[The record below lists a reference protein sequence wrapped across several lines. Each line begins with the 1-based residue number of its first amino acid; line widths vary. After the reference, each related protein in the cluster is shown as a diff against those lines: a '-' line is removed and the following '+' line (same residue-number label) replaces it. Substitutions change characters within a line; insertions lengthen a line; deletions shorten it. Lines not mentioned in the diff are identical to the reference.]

1 MFNYYVVGAAADFPV
16 PLAIERFVNETNVVA
31 IDGRPDWTAEKHET
45 LDRLDFRSVRKV
57 QAIVGSGAPGTFYT
71 NLAYRHVSSTRDFD
85 TDFLNWTY
93 LRYGMP
99 LQLKQLESDRRKVSE
114 NSVTLASIVE
124 GADCGAPDLIYAD
137 VEGGEFDLL
146 SAAVDILKGSVL
158 RIDLEAQFVPMFQD
172 QHLFDE
178 ILRLMRSCGFLLSAS
193 TFGLWTPFE
202 RRSNLPTKGFP
213 VTGHAEFIKDP
224 RLIAEMNDPL
234 RAALKAAV
242 LHVGRGDLLY
252 ADHMLTKVVP
262 DLVKSGHNRLP
273 KDMPEY
279 MKFAL
284 RCAKLLEQG
293 EGGFAMPGRFSKQNS
308 PAWYAQ
314 NRREIERVRATAET
328 ELERFLRENGFD
340 QTADDAKAFRQQSVQ
355 LADRHRG

>member
-1 MFNYYVVGAAADFPV
+1 
-16 PLAIERFVNETNVVA
+16 
-31 IDGRPDWTAEKHET
+31 
-45 LDRLDFRSVRKV
+45 
-57 QAIVGSGAPGTFYT
+57 
-71 NLAYRHVSSTRDFD
+71 
-85 TDFLNWTY
+85 
-93 LRYGMP
+93 
-99 LQLKQLESDRRKVSE
+99 
-114 NSVTLASIVE
+114 
-124 GADCGAPDLIYAD
+124 
-137 VEGGEFDLL
+137 
-146 SAAVDILKGSVL
+146 
-158 RIDLEAQFVPMFQD
+158 
-172 QHLFDE
+172 
-178 ILRLMRSCGFLLSAS
+178 
-193 TFGLWTPFE
+193 
-202 RRSNLPTKGFP
+202 
-213 VTGHAEFIKDP
+213 
-224 RLIAEMNDPL
+224 
-234 RAALKAAV
+234 
-242 LHVGRGDLLY
+242 
-252 ADHMLTKVVP
+252 MLTKVVP